1 MGQLCSS
8 TSFAAVGLTVHNGL
22 KCSGAASLC
31 SQPVHHHDVASCC
44 VCRYG
49 RMTSRATS
57 CLSCNYPGCAASLPW
72 PANLVR
78 RCSSS
83 CVLCLQIWTYDQQN
97 NKLRPENVK
106 LGNLQRQFRSLEVD
120 EQDRFAYAGST
131 SGDVLQ
137 VRMHLCWYWHTSK

>member
-1 MGQLCSS
+1 
-8 TSFAAVGLTVHNGL
+8 
-22 KCSGAASLC
+22 
-31 SQPVHHHDVASCC
+31 
-44 VCRYG
+44 
-49 RMTSRATS
+49 
-57 CLSCNYPGCAASLPW
+57 
-72 PANLVR
+72 
-78 RCSSS
+78 
-83 CVLCLQIWTYDQQN
+83 VLCLQIWTYDQQN